1 MKPEER
7 PTKRDAFLSFLGEG
21 WVSVHLDARRGGVK
35 VPDELAGNRHLVLQY
50 GRSMPI
56 PIPDLRVDEEGVTA
70 TLSFSRVPHQT
81 FIPWSAVYIVACTD
95 GRGVLY
101 DEDVPKD
108 LSLLARPGDAAA
120 EEAGGAV
127 EIEAAAPEDG
137 AAAAEA
143 PQETPRGKRLLR
155 SVPAGPIPNDLGE
168 EPPLPAVRRRKRPT
182 LKIVK

>member
-21 WVSVHLDARRGGVK
+21 WGSVHLDARRGGVK

-56 PIPDLRVDEEGVTA
+56 PIPDLRVDEEGVPA
-70 TLSFSRVPHQT
+70 PLSFSRIPNQT

-108 LSLLARPGDAAA
+108 LSLLARPTEAQPGQKGDGEAAGDAAA
-120 EEAGGAV
+120 EGEGGDAEEALE
-127 EIEAAAPEDG
+127 EI
-137 AAAAEA
+137 
-143 PQETPRGKRLLR
+143 PRRKRLLH
-155 SVPAGPIPNDLGE
+155 SVPP
-168 EPPLPAVRRRKRPT
+168 
-182 LKIVK
+182 

>member
-7 PTKRDAFLSFLGEG
+7 PNKRDAFLSFLGEG
-21 WVSVHLDARRGGVK
+21 WVSVHLDARRSGVK

-56 PIPDLRVDEEGVTA
+56 PIPDLRVDEEGVSA
-70 TLSFSRVPHQT
+70 TLSFSRVPYQT

-120 EEAGGAV
+120 EEAAGGGGAETV
-127 EIEAAAPEDG
+127 SEG
-137 AAAAEA
+137 GTTAAEA
-143 PQETPRGKRLLR
+143 PQETPRGERLLR

-168 EPPLPAVRRRKRPT
+168 EPVAPVRRRKRPT

>member
-1 MKPEER
+1 MKPDER

-21 WVSVHLDARRGGVK
+21 WVSVHLDARRSGVK
-35 VPDELAGNRHLVLQY
+35 VPDELAGTRHLVLQY

-56 PIPDLRVDEEGVTA
+56 PIPDLRVDEEGVSA
-70 TLSFSRVPHQT
+70 TLSFSRVPYQT

-108 LSLLARPGDAAA
+108 LSLLARPSEA
-120 EEAGGAV
+120 AGGAGPDA
-127 EIEAAAPEDG
+127 E
-137 AAAAEA
+137 AAAAEVGA
-143 PQETPRGKRLLR
+143 AAEAQEETPRGKRLLR
-155 SVPAGPIPNDLGE
+155 SVPPGPIPNDLGE
-168 EPPLPAVRRRKRPT
+168 KAPAQPVRRRKRPQ